1 MDFTKKFGSLDP
13 KVQAEW
19 IDYDGSRFLIAPANN
34 IAFKNK
40 TLEMFKM
47 GEIQSGGLDNLSAKR
62 VIEIE
67 AEVKAHTILLDWEKV
82 EDHGAPVPYNTEKA
96 KDMIVN
102 YESFRQWLDTE
113 SIKLA
118 TKKQDLNDS
127 KKKT

>member
-82 EDHGAPVPYNTEKA
+82 EDQGALVPYNTEKA

-118 TKKQDLNDS
+118 TKKQDLDDS
-127 KKKT
+127 KKKS

>member
-67 AEVKAHTILLDWEKV
+67 AEVKAHTILLDWENV
-82 EDHGAPVPYNTEKA
+82 TDQNTPVPYNTDKA
-96 KDMIVN
+96 RDMIVN
-102 YESFRQWLDTE
+102 YESFRQWLDAE

-118 TKKQDLNDS
+118 NKKQDLNDS

>member
-19 IDYDGSRFLIAPANN
+19 IEYDGSRFLIAPANN

-47 GEIQSGGLDNLSAKR
+47 SEIQGGIDNLSAKR
-62 VIEIE
+62 VVEIE

-82 EDHGAPVPYNTEKA
+82 EDQGTTISYNTDKA
-96 KDMIVN
+96 KEMIIN
-102 YESFRQWLDTE
+102 YEPFRTWLDAE
-113 SIKLA
+113 SVKLA
-118 TKKQDLNDS
+118 TKKQVLDDS
-127 KKKT
+127 KKKS

>member
-19 IDYDGSRFLIAPANN
+19 IEYDGSRFLIAPANN

-47 GEIQSGGLDNLSAKR
+47 SEIQGGIDNLSAKR
-62 VIEIE
+62 VVEIE

-82 EDHGAPVPYNTEKA
+82 EDQGVAVSYNPEKA
-96 KDMIVN
+96 REMIIN
-102 YESFRQWLDTE
+102 YEPFRTWLDAE
-113 SIKLA
+113 SVKLA
-118 TKKQDLNDS
+118 TKKQVLDDS
-127 KKKT
+127 KKKS

>member
-19 IDYDGSRFLIAPANN
+19 IEYDGSRFLIAPANN

-47 GEIQSGGLDNLSAKR
+47 SEIQGGIDNLSAKK
-62 VIEIE
+62 VVEIE

-82 EDHGAPVPYNTEKA
+82 EDQGVSVSYNPEKA
-96 KDMIVN
+96 KEMIVN
-102 YESFRQWLDTE
+102 YEPFRTWLDAE
-113 SIKLA
+113 SVKLA
-118 TKKQDLNDS
+118 TKKQVLDDS
-127 KKKT
+127 KKKS